1 MDAAQAPEMHSV
13 ECPLSAVVSRGQC
26 NTQLRASNENAN
38 SMLDLYLF
46 KGRNSPV
53 TFSRTNQ
60 DSMAVVP
67 NRRKTLGFKALAI
80 AKGSVA
86 STVEPATQSGRSRLD
101 FPASFPRGGKEPS
114 PTQTVQ
120 RQRRVICG
128 VVSDWCKLHI
138 ETLRRLP

>member
-1 MDAAQAPEMHSV
+1 VIFQE
-13 ECPLSAVVSRGQC
+13 LSLCCVSRTSAFGGGLKGSIQHP
-26 NTQLRASNENAN
+26 LRASNENAN

-86 STVEPATQSGRSRLD
+86 LTG
-101 FPASFPRGGKEPS
+101 
-114 PTQTVQ
+114 
-120 RQRRVICG
+120 
-128 VVSDWCKLHI
+128 
-138 ETLRRLP
+138 

>member
-1 MDAAQAPEMHSV
+1 MSAFDGGFKGSMQH
-13 ECPLSAVVSRGQC
+13 PLG
-26 NTQLRASNENAN
+26 ASNENAN

-86 STVEPATQSGRSRLD
+86 STG
-101 FPASFPRGGKEPS
+101 
-114 PTQTVQ
+114 
-120 RQRRVICG
+120 
-128 VVSDWCKLHI
+128 
-138 ETLRRLP
+138 